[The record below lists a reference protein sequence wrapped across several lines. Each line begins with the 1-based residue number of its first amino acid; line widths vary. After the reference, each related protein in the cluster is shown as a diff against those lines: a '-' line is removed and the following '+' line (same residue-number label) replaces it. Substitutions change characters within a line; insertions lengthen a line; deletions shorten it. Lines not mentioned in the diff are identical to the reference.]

1 MATQYRDAVS
11 PAPEK
16 IGKHAGHETAAD
28 ILERQRRSVKKFQR
42 PDAVLDRTT
51 GASKLSVSVTMRCK
65 ASASTSSPKNA
76 SATRQAICTKER
88 PGISRKNDSGKR
100 SMRPG
105 M

>member
-1 MATQYRDAVS
+1 M
-11 PAPEK
+11 
-16 IGKHAGHETAAD
+16 
-28 ILERQRRSVKKFQR
+28 RRSVS
-42 PDAVLDRTT
+42 
-51 GASKLSVSVTMRCK
+51 GSI
-65 ASASTSSPKNA
+65 SSPKKA